1 MKKTLILA
9 IFIATPFFIFS
20 QNIKK
25 TIMISGNINLQFNN
39 YYNNTITPT
48 LYINNDLKFGYAFNK
63 YNILGINVPNS
74 YKLMYVNYTKEEDF
88 IMETGLFYR
97 FVIPFKK
104 VSLFSDVFY
113 NYFTQKEL
121 STDNSDYTL
130 KIRFK
135 GYRYGLGVGM
145 SYFITNNLS
154 VELNIQGSK
163 FYRVGE
169 GYNPDVFESYN
180 SIKTFVGIIYYLPL
194 HKKTD
199 KNSK

>member
-1 MKKTLILA
+1 MKKISILA